1 MNAQVKVS
9 LRDRLLRAASLD
21 ELENLRA
28 EGRKYNN
35 ARPTTRSKWRRAF
48 AAREAE
54 LKSLM
59 TEDELK
65 AREAVKQAEHAAN
78 MAAKKA
84 REMANIRIK
93 R

>member
-1 MNAQVKVS
+1 MSAQVKVS
-9 LRDRLLRAASLD
+9 LRDRLLRAVSLD

-54 LKSLM
+54 LKALM

-65 AREAVKQAEHAAN
+65 TRL
-78 MAAKKA
+78 AAKAEREKA
-84 REMANIRIK
+84 NAS
-93 R
+93 